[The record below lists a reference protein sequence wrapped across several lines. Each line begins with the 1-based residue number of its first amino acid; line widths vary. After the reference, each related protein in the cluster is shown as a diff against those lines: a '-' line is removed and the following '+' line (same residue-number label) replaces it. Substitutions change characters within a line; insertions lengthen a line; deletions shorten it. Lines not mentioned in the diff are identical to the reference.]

1 MSSNHPGIF
10 IVLPSVV
17 GVVVSVAGVVER
29 TDAGKAGT
37 AAGVSA
43 GATDIPNRTEITAT
57 LNIDTNNLLR
67 EVLFKTIP

>member
-10 IVLPSVV
+10 IVLPIVV
-17 GVVVSVAGVVER
+17 GVVER